1 MKKPKVVID
10 SNVIYSG
17 LLSQKG
23 SSFKLLKLIPDNA
36 FTVAVSVP
44 LILEYE
50 SVLVK
55 NLGKLNLNKKDVND
69 FLDYICAVAEDT
81 RIFYLWRPLLKDP
94 YDDHILE
101 VAVSSNSKYII
112 TYNIKDFLEARSF
125 GIKVIS
131 PDVFLTEILK

>member
-1 MKKPKVVID
+1 MKNPRVVID

-55 NLGKLNLNKKDVND
+55 NLGKLNLNKKDIND

-112 TYNIKDFLEARSF
+112 TYNIKDFVEARSF

>member
-1 MKKPKVVID
+1 MKKPRVVID

-55 NLGKLNLNKKDVND
+55 NLGKLNLNKKDIND

-112 TYNIKDFLEARSF
+112 TYNIKDFVEARSF

>member
-1 MKKPKVVID
+1 MKNPRVVID

-55 NLGKLNLNKKDVND
+55 NPGKLNLNKKDIND

-112 TYNIKDFLEARSF
+112 TYNIKDFVEARSF

>member
-1 MKKPKVVID
+1 MKKPRVVID

-55 NLGKLNLNKKDVND
+55 NLGKLNLNKKDIND

-112 TYNIKDFLEARSF
+112 TYNIKDFEEARFF

-131 PDVFLTEILK
+131 PDIFLSEILK